1 MCWLT
6 GCHTTMYHRLST
18 WGFAWVTSIESLFLW
33 WCTDFRGDTS
43 LCDLWA
49 LSQKPQNQKT
59 ESIMLPG
66 VQTLNMSLHLQ
77 DNRAF
82 TRFLSD
88 SIKTTLWLV
97 KSQDSFPLRP
107 REAAA
112 FRCHI
117 EMCGST
123 LETQPRDPR
132 VKLKRSLTLIGRKKS
147 KEWDMELNLRTL
159 GILGNWEIRVREHS
173 LERQHGKGQRRT
185 ETIYTKAIR
194 RQLYQTVGS
203 KTRSK

>member
-123 LETQPRDPR
+123 LETQPCDPR
-132 VKLKRSLTLIGRKKS
+132 VKLKRLLTLIGRKKS
-147 KEWDMELNLRTL
+147 KEWDMELNLRSL

-203 KTRSK
+203 ETRSK